1 MNHPRNPGFLNPN
14 RRGLGWFRAGLG
26 CRGPMP
32 GTTHGISR
40 SRPIYQPKSYPK
52 FPPPSPSS
60 ACAAGSLSYT
70 QTSAHYEC
78 IGQMPWAGLPCL
90 HVLFQSTCMACMSC
104 SRAPAWPAC
113 LVPEHLHGL
122 HALFQSTWPACRV
135 PEHQHGLQPCSLFL
149 TGRSGLQPACL
160 LPKGMQGPERASL
173 LQSSSGWRMG
183 LLAWSGLLARS
194 GLHPAFTPSP
204 WVHAWP

>member
-14 RRGLGWFRAGLG
+14 RRGLGSGGLG
-26 CRGPMP
+26 FRVPCPEPRMVSPAP
-32 GTTHGISR
+32 VLSTSR
-40 SRPIYQPKSYPK
+40 SPTQSFHLPRLH
-52 FPPPSPSS
+52 PPVQQAAFHTLRHQRIMS
-60 ACAAGSLSYT
+60 ALAKCPGRAYL
-70 QTSAHYEC
+70 
-78 IGQMPWAGLPCL
+78 
-90 HVLFQSTCMACMSC
+90 ACMSC

-113 LVPEHLHGL
+113 LIPEHLHGL

-173 LQSSSGWRMG
+173 LQSSSSWRMG